1 MLYLNLFFIRGV
13 FLPKMLNILNFREQ
27 NPTPAMIFRQRQ
39 LLLANVKN
47 EVQQRL
53 DTALHKSVQLNLLKG
68 QENQNLG
75 RIWDIEV
82 KITKRPT
89 FSLSPETSILQVFED
104 ANRKLLIVGADGAGK
119 TTTLLKLA
127 NNLISLAE
135 EDINQPIPVL
145 VNLSTWKSDRQS
157 ITKWLAAQI
166 NWKYNINLQICQQ
179 WLENSQLLL
188 LFDGIDELETE
199 DQELCI
205 QEINQ
210 LILTLQGQLNLVVCA
225 RLEEYKKCP
234 SRLKLQGVI
243 WLRPLKENK
252 IREYLL
258 NVRSRE
264 LWENIQDDPNLLELA
279 KNPLL
284 LNIMTLAYEEILI
297 HSWKRFETEEDRRN
311 YILNAYIRRQ
321 LNKEISDRW
330 YGKNKEPRTEKTR
343 HWLMW
348 LAEQMQHNLNDEIFL
363 DKIPIFW
370 LQNPQD
376 IQIYKI
382 IFKLLNALI
391 CGLMAWVFFQII
403 IGVKTAAFFGIIFA
417 IIGAIMGEK
426 FPSSAYIQNFTIR
439 LICWWHSYIPW
450 NYGKFLNY
458 STERLF
464 LQRIGKR
471 YRFIHNILR
480 EHFAKMPV
488 D

>member
-1 MLYLNLFFIRGV
+1 MLYLNCFFIRGV
-13 FLPKMLNILNFREQ
+13 LLPKMLNIFNIREKK
-27 NPTPAMIFRQRQ
+27 PTPAMIFRQRQ
-39 LLLANVKN
+39 LLLANLKN
-47 EVQQRL
+47 EIQQRL
-53 DTALHKSVQLNLLKG
+53 DTALHKSVQLNLLPG
-68 QENQNLG
+68 QDNQNLG
-75 RIWDIEV
+75 RLWDVEV

-127 NNLISLAE
+127 NKLIALAE
-135 EDINQPIPVL
+135 ADVNQPIPVL
-145 VNLSTWKSDRQS
+145 LNLSTWKGEIPS
-157 ITKWLAAQI
+157 IMEWLAAQI
-166 NWKYNINLQICQQ
+166 NWKYNVNSEICQH
-179 WLENSQLLL
+179 WLKNSQLLL
-188 LFDGIDELETE
+188 LCDGLDELETE
-199 DQELCI
+199 CQELCI

-279 KNPLL
+279 KNPLF
-284 LNIMTLAYEEILI
+284 LNMMTLAYEEILI
-297 HSWKRFETEEDRRN
+297 HSWKRFETEDDRRS
-311 YILNAYIRRQ
+311 YVLNAYIRRQ

-330 YGKNKEPRTEKTR
+330 YGKNKEPRTEQTR
-343 HWLMW
+343 YWLTW
-348 LAEQMQHNLNDEIFL
+348 LAEQMQGNLNDEFFL
-363 DKIPIFW
+363 DKLPIFW
-370 LQNPQD
+370 LQTHQNL
-376 IQIYKI
+376 QIYNI

-391 CGLMAWVFFQII
+391 CGVIAWIFFKII
-403 IGVKTAAFFGIIFA
+403 IGVNIAAFLAIIFGV
-417 IIGAIMGEK
+417 IGATMGEK
-426 FPSSAYIQNFTIR
+426 FVSSAYIQNFTLR
-439 LICWWHSYIPW
+439 LIFWWHSYIPW

-464 LQRIGKR
+464 FQRIGRR

-480 EHFAKMPV
+480 EHLAKMPV